1 MNSLEK
7 EKVYNTYQKIA
18 EHFSNTRHYIWPNT
32 KLYIDSIKPNLKVA
46 DIGCGNGRNMYR
58 KDIEWYGMDFC
69 DKFVDLCNSENKN
82 VVLGNIL
89 DIPFSDNEFD
99 YTICIAVIHH
109 LSTFERRLK
118 SIQELIRITKPKGKI
133 YLQVWCFNK
142 DKYDTQEAIV
152 EWNLQKKYNGGK
164 KNIIIN
170 RYYHLFLKDELENMI
185 PKNLVT
191 ITKSIEEHN
200 NWIVELEK
208 K

>member
-1 MNSLEK
+1 
-7 EKVYNTYQKIA
+7 
-18 EHFSNTRHYIWPNT
+18 
-32 KLYIDSIKPNLKVA
+32 
-46 DIGCGNGRNMYR
+46 MYR
-58 KDIEWYGMDFC
+58 DDIEWYGMDFC
-69 DKFVDLCNSENKN
+69 DKFVDLCKSENKN

-133 YLQVWCFNK
+133 YLQVWGFNK
-142 DKYDTQEAIV
+142 DKYDTQEAMV

-185 PKNLVT
+185 PKNLAT
-191 ITKSIEEHN
+191 ITKSIAEYN
-200 NWIVELEK
+200 NWIVKLEK
-208 K
+208 I